1 MEKQLT
7 LNEYEVYWLKRS
19 LVSEIDRWEDRLE
32 SKRGTLTEP
41 VISDRLTNLRQILN
55 KLEDKNNENF

>member
-55 KLEDKNNENF
+55 KLEDKTNENF